1 MIFFPPL
8 LSELYMCLGKTLVL
22 IDLRFHLALGIQTY
36 ILDFTYI
43 LIVEVT
49 LTNIFFSACRRRKGE
64 PIPWQ

>member
-1 MIFFPPL
+1 
-8 LSELYMCLGKTLVL
+8 MCLGKTLVL